1 VRAGEEFFNFHN
13 HDMVRVAVA
22 IPPVRVADPAF
33 NGEQTIALMREA
45 AENGREIK
53 GIETMRSKTK
63 EIQQAMLRMAI

>member
-1 VRAGEEFFNFHN
+1 
-13 HDMVRVAVA
+13 
-22 IPPVRVADPAF
+22 
-33 NGEQTIALMREA
+33 MREA